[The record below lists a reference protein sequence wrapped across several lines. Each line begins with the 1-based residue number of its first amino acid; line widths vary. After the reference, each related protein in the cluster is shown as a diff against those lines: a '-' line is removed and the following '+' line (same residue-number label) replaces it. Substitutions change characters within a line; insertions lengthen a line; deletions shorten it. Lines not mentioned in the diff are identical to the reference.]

1 MEARC
6 ERQLEGT
13 WGDVVTTPNQPRP
26 DDKAFVVDDPDP
38 YGLGQNYNQG
48 WTEESVDQEIEG
60 QAREILE
67 EAASGFNIWKQQGGA
82 TLAAAADGQLNYNNA
97 LSLLNDVS
105 GYASAWMSHNWL
117 VPLNSWVVLPFN
129 RQIGPVKG
137 ATVDDQKYDGS
148 ICIKKRGLWRVDL
161 HTTVQGFT
169 TYITPSPIPP
179 YFIPYY
185 GPIVPQYQIQVMSAN
200 DALHT
205 GKLYGTTSSAT
216 NTVMQQSEVDHPH
229 SSAFTHTF
237 VVDIPD
243 EDDPSQWFYVRA
255 SMRYTNATGLG
266 IPAEAHCKAFGGTS
280 RAALIAT
287 RWSRDVVAPIPQDD
301 VPDGGS
307 L

>member
-1 MEARC
+1 M
-6 ERQLEGT
+6 
-13 WGDVVTTPNQPRP
+13 TTPNQPRP

-60 QAREILE
+60 QAREVLE
-67 EAASGFNIWKQQGGA
+67 DAASKFNIWQSQGGA
-82 TLAAAADGQLNYNNA
+82 TLAAAADMQLNYNNA
-97 LSLLNDVS
+97 VSLLNEVS
-105 GYASAWMSHNWL
+105 GYGSAWMSHNWT
-117 VPLNSWVVLPFN
+117 VPINSWVVLPFN

-137 ATVDDQKYDGS
+137 TEITDQKYGG
-148 ICIKKRGLWRVDL
+148 CLVLKKRGLWRVDL
-161 HTTVQGFT
+161 HNTCQGFT
-169 TYITPSPIPP
+169 TYMVPMATPP
-179 YFIPYY
+179 YVVPYY
-185 GPIVPQYQIQVMSAN
+185 GPIVPEYQIQVMRP
-200 DALHT
+200 DDTLFT
-205 GKLYGTTSSAT
+205 GKLLGSTSYAVSTELTQAA
-216 NTVMQQSEVDHPH
+216 VDHPH
-229 SSAFTHTF
+229 STAFMHTF

-266 IPAEAHCKAFGGTS
+266 IPAEARCKAFGGTS

-287 RWSRDVVAPIPQDD
+287 RWSRDVVAPVPQDN

>member
-1 MEARC
+1 M
-6 ERQLEGT
+6 
-13 WGDVVTTPNQPRP
+13 TTPNQPRP

-97 LSLLNDVS
+97 VTLLNDVS
-105 GYASAWMSHNWL
+105 GYASAWMSHNWQ

-137 ATVDDQKYDGS
+137 AEITDQKYDG
-148 ICIKKRGLWRVDL
+148 CLVLKKRGLWRVDL
-161 HTTVQGFT
+161 HTTCKGYTMYT
-169 TYITPSPIPP
+169 TLIPQP
-179 YFIPYY
+179 NGVPLVYNTY
-185 GPIVPQYQIQVMSAN
+185 GPVVPQYQIQVMRS
-200 DALHT
+200 DDTLYT
-205 GKLYGTTSSAT
+205 GKRYQTTTSLTAGVT
-216 NTVMQQSEVDHPH
+216 DKAEVDQPH
-229 SSAFTHTF
+229 SSSFTHTF
-237 VVDIPD
+237 VVDIED
-243 EDDPSQWFYVRA
+243 EDDPSQWYYVRA
-255 SMRYTNATGLG
+255 SMYWAAPGSISGVPSYT
-266 IPAEAHCKAFGGTS
+266 ECKAYGGTS

-287 RWSRDVVAPIPQDD
+287 RWSRDAVAPIPQDD